1 MVLQMVVG
9 IGDKDGE
16 HDPPPEFVKVFDW
29 VAGDLPYQIG
39 NVGIEATVL
48 ALPVERG
55 ACGDIRDTGR
65 APAVEPPNECN
76 RMIAGGEFQPRF
88 GSA

>member
-1 MVLQMVVG
+1 M
-9 IGDKDGE
+9 
-16 HDPPPEFVKVFDW
+16 KVFDG

-39 NVGIEATVL
+39 DVGIEAIVL

-55 ACGDIRDTGR
+55 ARGDIRDTGPT
-65 APAVEPPNECN
+65 PAVEPPYECN
-76 RMIAGGEFQPRF
+76 RMIAGAEFQPRF